1 MAWITVDQKLIGGK
15 LRSFAKKSNISQN
28 EAIGI
33 LIRLWLWAVDN
44 TDSHGT
50 IVAADTEDIEDALRP
65 GFNPDR
71 LEDIPDIVSNLIDCG
86 WIDRGDRGLSVHDW
100 TDWRSYYI
108 DYMSGQDRREKDA
121 ERVRQYRARKAQ
133 QEQAKQ
139 PDESCDIPHEAFED
153 CRQNQQETKT
163 ENKQE
168 QPEPEPEPKKKAKRA
183 IEYTPEFEEFWTLY
197 PRKVEKE
204 NAFKKYKT
212 RLKEGYTDEQ
222 LTQAAKN
229 YRATCEAEHTET
241 RFIKH
246 PKTFLSDTK
255 PFMDYLEHDT
265 QERQNT
271 AYTQYAPYTSE
282 PVRKFEEG
290 ENPFARMLEER
301 RRNEI

>member
-65 GFNPDR
+65 GFAPDR

-121 ERVRQYRARKAQ
+121 ERSRRYRARKAQ
-133 QEQAKQ
+133 QEQEKQ
-139 PDESCDIPHEAFED
+139 P
-153 CRQNQQETKT
+153 
-163 ENKQE
+163 E

-183 IEYTPEFEEFWTLY
+183 IEYTPEFEEFWASY

-271 AYTQYAPYTSE
+271 AYTQYTLYASE
-282 PVRKFEEG
+282 PVRKFEDG
-290 ENPFARMLEER
+290 ENPFARVLEER